1 MASISADTQQNQGLE
16 HPARLREYIRAIDG
30 CLDRRLAVPTLI
42 KEVGGLTRDLVA
54 DTAWVP
60 AAWRVPSKESYARH
74 LLHRDP
80 RNRYVC
86 LSLVWLPGQGTPVH
100 DHRCWGIMGILE
112 NQLEVVNYERLD
124 DGSRPGYA
132 ELNETDGF
140 DSCQGATSYILPP
153 FQEIHRIGNRTD
165 RPAVSF
171 HIYGRDIDEVNV
183 FDLTTRTV
191 QSMRIKYYATHCG
204 QQDFII

>member
-1 MASISADTQQNQGLE
+1 MTAIQAETRTDAGAERPRSLT
-16 HPARLREYIRAIDG
+16 EYIAAIDQ
-30 CLDRRLAVPTLI
+30 CLERKLAAPALI
-42 KEVGGLTRDLVA
+42 KEVSQLTRRLVA
-54 DTAWVP
+54 SSAWVP
-60 AAWRVPSKESYARH
+60 PAWRIGTPDHYARH

-86 LSLVWLPGQGTPVH
+86 LSLVWMPGQGTPVH

-140 DSCQGATSYILPP
+140 DSCQGATCYILPP
-153 FQEIHRIGNRTD
+153 YQEIHRIGNRTD
-165 RPAVSF
+165 RPSISF

-183 FDLTTRTV
+183 FDLERRTV